1 MTNLA
6 WATKVA
12 GRPASGNAFPFSLRR
27 GVMAAYGSSTGQSW
41 VCAFT
46 SLIVRKPKLGAAK
59 PLPNEWQEAVLHL
72 RLIVRVARKVL
83 SQEPFLIEQSP
94 DQDRQDEEKCEEA
107 PPAAKGKRYADEH
120 DERARIHRM
129 PHKRIRTRRDDRLA
143 FGDLNRGRA
152 VGVFPQYK
160 ECEQKPQRDQDIPE
174 YRHVPRHR

>member
-12 GRPASGNAFPFSLRR
+12 GRPASGNAFFLRR
-27 GVMAAYGSSTGQSW
+27 GVMAAYGSSTGQSR

-83 SQEPFLIEQSP
+83 SQEPFLLEQAPS
-94 DQDRQDEEKCEEA
+94 QDRQEEEKDQRA
-107 PPAAKGKRYADEH
+107 PP
-120 DERARIHRM
+120 
-129 PHKRIRTRRDDRLA
+129 TT
-143 FGDLNRGRA
+143 
-152 VGVFPQYK
+152 
-160 ECEQKPQRDQDIPE
+160 
-174 YRHVPRHR
+174 